1 MQFSPDDSLLDC
13 RTFCYCILKG
23 FLAGHRLDGTKAPLR
38 LVELLLALL
47 AARALPV
54 LRKLLEGHAV
64 MLGRIIDI
72 ATDGAD
78 VLSRSHVGNKIM
90 CDCFL
95 FAK

>member
-1 MQFSPDDSLLDC
+1 MFCPQRPKRSRARPEVGAESIGRSL
-13 RTFCYCILKG
+13 R
-23 FLAGHRLDGTKAPLR
+23 R
-38 LVELLLALL
+38 VELLLALL
-47 AARALPV
+47 AARALPI
-54 LRKLLEGHAV
+54 LGKILEGHAIV
-64 MLGRIIDI
+64 LGRIIDI

>member
-1 MQFSPDDSLLDC
+1 MVLRSRGGAP
-13 RTFCYCILKG
+13 
-23 FLAGHRLDGTKAPLR
+23 PLR
-38 LVELLLALL
+38 LVELLLRLP

-54 LRKLLEGHAV
+54 IGKILEGHAIV
-64 MLGRIIDI
+64 LGRIIDI

-78 VLSRSHVGNKIM
+78 VLSRSLVGNKIM